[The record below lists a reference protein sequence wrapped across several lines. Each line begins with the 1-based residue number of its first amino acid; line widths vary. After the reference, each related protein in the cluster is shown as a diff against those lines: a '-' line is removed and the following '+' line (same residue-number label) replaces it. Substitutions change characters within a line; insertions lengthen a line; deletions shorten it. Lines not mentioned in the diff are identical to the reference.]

1 LNFYYENGVSS
12 ADVLPDGSAF
22 DGLEMVGTIVEIE
35 LEMKDNSIPDVVES
49 VMIGSWGS
57 MGH

>member
-1 LNFYYENGVSS
+1 
-12 ADVLPDGSAF
+12 LPDGSAF
-22 DGLEMVGTIVEIE
+22 DGLPMVGTIIEIE